1 MAMTEQA
8 KPAGPF
14 KLVTVNSNP
23 ERAKKLCGRLVEE
36 MRATHHIDYVA
47 NTTSK
52 QHTRSYMARVSSARE
67 LNNYEPDIEGVR
79 AMVEEHKPNLM
90 VRSSPVLELNIGA
103 EQCLSLLVYGI
114 DVDP

>member
-1 MAMTEQA
+1 MATTEQA

-52 QHTRSYMARVSSARE
+52 HNTSSGWRE
-67 LNNYEPDIEGVR
+67 NQQLRIKQV
-79 AMVEEHKPNLM
+79 
-90 VRSSPVLELNIGA
+90 
-103 EQCLSLLVYGI
+103 
-114 DVDP
+114 

>member
-1 MAMTEQA
+1 MATIEKTQ
-8 KPAGPF
+8 PAGPF
-14 KLVTVNSNP
+14 KLVTVNTSP

-52 QHTRSYMARVSSARE
+52 HFRCEKADTTADFRAKS
-67 LNNYEPDIEGVR
+67 LLPGIDGVR

-90 VRSSPVLELNIGA
+90 VRS
-103 EQCLSLLVYGI
+103 LVTS
-114 DVDP
+114 

>member
-1 MAMTEQA
+1 MASTEQA

-52 QHTRSYMARVSSARE
+52 HHTSSVWRENSATRE
-67 LNNYEPDIEGVR
+67 LNNYDTGIDGVR

-90 VRSSPVLELNIGA
+90 VRSPISV
-103 EQCLSLLVYGI
+103 GI
-114 DVDP
+114 QHGC

>member
-1 MAMTEQA
+1 MATTEQA

-52 QHTRSYMARVSSARE
+52 QHTRSWMARASSARE
-67 LNNYEPDIEGVR
+67 LNNYEPGIDGVR

-90 VRSSPVLELNIGA
+90 VRSLISA
-103 EQCLSLLVYGI
+103 RDQHRY
-114 DVDP
+114 

>member
-1 MAMTEQA
+1 MATTENA

-14 KLVTVNSNP
+14 KLVTVNTSP

-52 QHTRSYMARVSSARE
+52 H
-67 LNNYEPDIEGVR
+67 
-79 AMVEEHKPNLM
+79 
-90 VRSSPVLELNIGA
+90 
-103 EQCLSLLVYGI
+103 LSC
-114 DVDP
+114 